1 MDLEEEKEVTC
12 IATQG
17 RTAPE
22 QYTKVYEVS
31 YSTNGHDWTFYR
43 NSRGGKV
50 NDFRHRNKQVH
61 MKCTSAP

>member
-22 QYTKVYEVS
+22 QYTRVYDVS

-43 NSRGGKV
+43 NSLDEKV
-50 NDFRHRNKQVH
+50 NDFRHREK
-61 MKCTSAP
+61 

>member
-31 YSTNGHDWTFYR
+31 YSTNGHDWAFYR
-43 NSRGGKV
+43 NSRSEKV
-50 NDFRHRNKQVH
+50 NDFRHRNE
-61 MKCTSAP
+61 

>member
-43 NSRGGKV
+43 NSRGQKV
-50 NDFRHRNKQVH
+50 NDFRNK
-61 MKCTSAP
+61 